1 MKSAFENNF
10 FSTNKTLNLNGRIL
24 DLRIPRI
31 MGILNVTPDSF
42 YDGGRHDSPDQILKH
57 VEKMLHDGATFIDV
71 GGYSTRPGAED
82 ISQEEE
88 LSRVLPVIQNIQ
100 KNFPEAYISIDTF
113 RSEVAA
119 AAFQE
124 GASLIN
130 DVTGGQGDPAM
141 FEVAARLQ
149 APYVVMHMRGNPK
162 SMQKMTEYANLV
174 KEIADYFHAKID
186 TLQKLGL
193 RDIILDPGFGF
204 SKDTQQNFELLYKLE
219 YFAAFTKPVL
229 VGLSRKSMIWRTLS
243 GSAEEALNGTTT
255 LHTIALLK
263 GASILRVHDV
273 KEAAEV
279 VKLVA
284 ATRFSE
290 NRL

>member
-10 FSTNKTLNLNGRIL
+10 FSTNKTLNLHGRII
-24 DLRIPRI
+24 DLRAPRI

-42 YDGGRHDSPDQILKH
+42 YDGGKHQSPDEILKH

-82 ISQEEE
+82 ISPEEE
-88 LSRVLPVIQNIQ
+88 LGRVLPVIRSIQ
-100 KNFPEAYISIDTF
+100 KNFPEACVSIDTF

-119 AAFQE
+119 AALQE

-141 FEVAARLQ
+141 IEVAARLQ
-149 APYVVMHMRGNPK
+149 VPYILMHMRGNPK
-162 SMQKMTEYANLV
+162 SMQKMTEYTNLV

-186 TLQKLGL
+186 ALQNLGVK
-193 RDIILDPGFGF
+193 DILLDPGFGF
-204 SKDTQQNFELLYKLE
+204 SKDTQQNFELLNKLD
-219 YFAAFTKPVL
+219 YFAAFGKPLL

-243 GSAEEALNGTTT
+243 GNSDEALNGTTAVN
-255 LHTIALLK
+255 TIALMK

-284 ATRFSE
+284 ATRFAES
-290 NRL
+290 R